1 MFSMKTSPPVQVY
14 LVAGGWTGSSTL
26 ASTELL
32 VEGAYTWAEAA
43 PLPIARYGLRAASVN
58 NHVIV
63 TGEVCV
69 QSNPQGE

>member
-1 MFSMKTSPPVQVY
+1 MY
-14 LVAGGWTGSSTL
+14 LVTGGYLTAPL

-32 VEGAYTWAEAA
+32 VEGAYTWAEAG

-63 TGEVCV
+63 TGE
-69 QSNPQGE
+69 GE

>member
-1 MFSMKTSPPVQVY
+1 MTQVY
-14 LVAGGWTGSSTL
+14 LVTGGYLTAPL

-32 VEGAYTWAEAA
+32 VEGAYTWAEAG

-63 TGEVCV
+63 TGEARYL
-69 QSNPQGE
+69 QGE